1 MEKTETVK
9 RYKIPQD
16 LIMDILRI
24 LFLNKIKHQI
34 TGVKERENFI
44 LMSVFYNNESHKGLQ
59 AQENIES
66 ILKDYTEYMKG
77 LLGDNTL
84 CLDEEEDQ

>member
-34 TGVKERENFI
+34 TGVKEKENFI
-44 LMSVFYNNESHKGLQ
+44 LMSVFYNNESHNGLQ

-66 ILKDYTEYMKG
+66 ILKDSA
-77 LLGDNTL
+77 NT
-84 CLDEEEDQ
+84 